1 MKRIFALLLL
11 AAMML
16 PLVACGADGTTTAPE
31 TELPVEK
38 IKLAPLTDDAASL
51 FRVVMPLGWKD
62 TMVHDALRDLQDFY
76 AREVGVDLTLSYDT
90 SVEGAREIIVGQT
103 ERDESK
109 ESTES
114 LEPRDWCVVR
124 VGDDIVINGGTLYST
139 CLAID
144 AFVAEIVEIEGE
156 LLVPEELDR
165 DYIYARDNTEDVYG
179 TLDEKLAQF
188 GDPSGRLMVTSH
200 RAENINNPENSRSAI
215 LAAIGLGA
223 DILEI
228 DLKTTKDGRFVLM
241 HDETLTR
248 TTDVA
253 KFAGKNG
260 LPTSHNV
267 SDWTFEQ
274 LGNLTLLGSQFGE
287 PIVTIEEALI
297 LARGKIIL
305 DFDKCTSD
313 ADRMAVYR
321 IAVKL
326 RAVDSVMY
334 QGGNL
339 SHGVMK
345 TIYEET
351 GIALPYLK
359 GSGTLSDALSY
370 MRTTY
375 KDVEYAKQ
383 AIQITTS
390 MPNAVLAAQINDK
403 CRLWM
408 NTLGWSN
415 DPTGPKVHAD
425 DANSWKIL
433 FDNGISIIQ
442 SDQPYNLL
450 SYIKSR
456 ESGSGV
462 TWKISFSRPPVY
474 ENAKAIVTFK
484 NERKGELYYTIDGSD
499 PTTDSLRPSESN
511 NNFTISESC
520 KVKVLFVEP
529 NGDEYCFDFDVMLG
543 SPEFYE
549 MMENYK

>member
-11 AAMML
+11 AAMIL
-16 PLVACGADGTTTAPE
+16 PLVACGADDTTTAPE
-31 TELPVEK
+31 TELPVQK
-38 IKLAPLTDDAASL
+38 VKLAPLTRDAASL
-51 FRVVMPLGWKD
+51 FRVVMPLEWKD
-62 TMVHDALRDLQDFY
+62 TMVHDTLRDLQDFY

-90 SVEGAREIIVGQT
+90 SDEGEREIIVGQT
-103 ERDESK
+103 KRDESA
-109 ESTES
+109 ESNES
-114 LEPRDWCVVR
+114 LEPRDWCIER

-144 AFVAEIVEIEGE
+144 AFVSAIVEIEGE
-156 LLVPEELDR
+156 LCIPEELDR
-165 DYIYARDNTEDVYG
+165 DYIYSRDNTEEVYG

-188 GDPSGRLMVTSH
+188 GNPKGRLMVTSH
-200 RAENINNPENSRSAI
+200 RAENVNNPENSRSAI
-215 LAAIGLGA
+215 LSAIGLGA

-260 LPTSHNV
+260 LPTSHKV

-274 LGNLTLLGSQFGE
+274 LDNLTLLGSQFGE

-334 QGGNL
+334 QGGSL
-339 SHGVMK
+339 SHSVMK

-359 GSGTLSDALSY
+359 GSGNLAAAINY
-370 MRTTY
+370 MKTEY
-375 KDVEYAKQ
+375 KDVEYARQ
-383 AIQITTS
+383 AVQITTS
-390 MPNAVLAAQINDK
+390 MPHAALAAQINDK

-415 DPTGPKVHAD
+415 DPTGAQVHAD
-425 DANSWKIL
+425 NANSWKIL

-474 ENAKAIVTFK
+474 EKAQAIISFHE
-484 NERKGELYYTIDGSD
+484 ERNGEIYYTIDGSE
-499 PTTDSLRPSESN
+499 PTTDSLRPSSTGN
-511 NNFTISESC
+511 SFTAKESC
-520 KVKVLFVEP
+520 TVKVLFVE
-529 NGDEYCFDFDVMLG
+529 NGNEYRFDFNVMLG